1 MNEKIEFF
9 LDLFTKFKKYI
20 EIYFFNIEAKILSY
34 LSRSTFFENTTISSL
49 GILNK
54 LSTFM
59 LNLFFSTKVFRIKNK
74 LKSKWFHLVIK
85 VIEKKLKLF
94 HSYLSYRT
102 THRDPNK
109 FVYGKKDL
117 TIYIKQYWES
127 KNFLT
132 FNQNCTY
139 FYWKL
144 FKIIFFCSICRK
156 TISCMKYREHF
167 VSIVYTT
174 GISPFSNSKL
184 LTSTSNCLVC
194 NICGNITK
202 VIKKV
207 SLIHHNFF
215 IFDFL
220 LLLNEKYQKKF
231 NQNIINYSKNFK
243 FISFSEKNFFFDG
256 IYVKDTYIEKRLC
269 FFKNVLIYFKKNFM
283 KNFQKFQTIKI
294 NSKDF
299 KMINSSNRNKFKK
312 FLPDNPVLLKLQ
324 KYKVIEHF
332 FLKFIFEK
340 MINEVIF

>member
-117 TIYIKQYWES
+117 TI
-127 KNFLT
+127 
-132 FNQNCTY
+132 NC
-139 FYWKL
+139 
-144 FKIIFFCSICRK
+144 
-156 TISCMKYREHF
+156 
-167 VSIVYTT
+167 
-174 GISPFSNSKL
+174 
-184 LTSTSNCLVC
+184 
-194 NICGNITK
+194 
-202 VIKKV
+202 
-207 SLIHHNFF
+207 F
-215 IFDFL
+215 IA
-220 LLLNEKYQKKF
+220 
-231 NQNIINYSKNFK
+231 
-243 FISFSEKNFFFDG
+243 
-256 IYVKDTYIEKRLC
+256 
-269 FFKNVLIYFKKNFM
+269 
-283 KNFQKFQTIKI
+283 
-294 NSKDF
+294 
-299 KMINSSNRNKFKK
+299 
-312 FLPDNPVLLKLQ
+312 
-324 KYKVIEHF
+324 
-332 FLKFIFEK
+332 
-340 MINEVIF
+340 